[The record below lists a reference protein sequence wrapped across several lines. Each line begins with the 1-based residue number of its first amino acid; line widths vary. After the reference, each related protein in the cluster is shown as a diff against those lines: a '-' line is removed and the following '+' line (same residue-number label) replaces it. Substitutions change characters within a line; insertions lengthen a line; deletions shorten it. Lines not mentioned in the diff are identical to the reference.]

1 MHSPPSSRIY
11 CPPGYVDR
19 EDAQGNVIPA
29 GWRAEGG
36 SGLQPVGQ
44 LDGNRCSRS
53 AIEVRETLMAYFN
66 NSPAGALPWQN
77 DYIHST

>member
-19 EDAQGNVIPA
+19 EDAQQNIIP
-29 GWRAEGG
+29 GDWRAEGG

-44 LDGNRCSRS
+44 PGGNRCSHS
-53 AIEVRETLMAYFN
+53 AIEVRETLIAYF